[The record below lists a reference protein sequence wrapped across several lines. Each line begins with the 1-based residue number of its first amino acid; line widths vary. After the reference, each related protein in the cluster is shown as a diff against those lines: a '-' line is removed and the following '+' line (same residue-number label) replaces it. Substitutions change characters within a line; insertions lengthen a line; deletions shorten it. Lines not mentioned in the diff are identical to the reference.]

1 VNMAEEK
8 KTPEPF
14 RLSDVK
20 LPLCIGTWA
29 WGGNTQTFGASGANT
44 AEQEKAFRSAVNGGI
59 TFFDT
64 AEIYSSGGSES
75 LLGKFIANLHS
86 EEQTKGVPLTPIH
99 VATKYCPLPFHF
111 SASNLTTSLMGS
123 LKRLGLNSVDLFQ
136 VHGPAFSVRKVETW
150 AEEMA
155 DCYQKGLIRSLGV
168 SNYNSDQVRRT
179 QAVLAKRGL
188 KLESNQIEYS
198 LLHRLPE
205 TQGLIKTCKDLDVK
219 ILAYSPLAMGR
230 LTGKYSATNP
240 PKGNRKFGGTDWK
253 HIDGI
258 IAALSEIGKNHGDKT
273 PAQVA
278 LNWVIKKGCIPI
290 AGATNA
296 KQAEENAGAT
306 GWEMTDE
313 ETKRLDDLSYVGTAS
328 FWQGS
333 TK

>member
-1 VNMAEEK
+1 M
-8 KTPEPF
+8 
-14 RLSDVK
+14 
-20 LPLCIGTWA
+20 
-29 WGGNTQTFGASGANT
+29 
-44 AEQEKAFRSAVNGGI
+44 
-59 TFFDT
+59 
-64 AEIYSSGGSES
+64 
-75 LLGKFIANLHS
+75 LGQFIANLRKD
-86 EEQTKGVPLTPIH
+86 EQVKGVPPTPIQ
-99 VATKYCPLPFHF
+99 VATKFCPLPFHF
-111 SASNLTTSLMGS
+111 SASNLTTSLQGS
-123 LKRLGLNSVDLFQ
+123 LSRLGMKSVDLFQ
-136 VHGPAFSVRKVETW
+136 VHGPAFSVRKVEVW

-155 DCYQKGLIRSLGV
+155 DCYEKGLIKSLGV

-205 TQGLIKTCKDLDVK
+205 TQGLIKTCQELDVK

-230 LTGKYSATNP
+230 LTGKYSAANP

-253 HIDGI
+253 HIDNVV
-258 IAALSEIGKNHGDKT
+258 ATLTDIGKQHGGKT

-290 AGATNA
+290 AGSTSA
-296 KQAEENAGAT
+296 KQSEENAGAA
-306 GWEMTDE
+306 GWEMSDE
-313 ETKRLDDLSYVGTAS
+313 EMKKLDEVSFVGTTS